1 MRLIALQKMFGI
13 DSLEIRKFM
22 REATGSKWRLGFLAA
37 TFGRNSARKV
47 VRAMLTDDLIA
58 KAGRRYELTARG
70 RALGMA
76 RAAQPLKRATADRLV
91 WHFLRR
97 VEEVNCDPNL
107 LFWIDAVV
115 VFGSYATTT
124 LSVMSEI
131 DLAVL
136 YSKRVGP
143 DLWTE
148 LADRRVDTAR
158 DSGRKFRSVSEK
170 TRWPLKE
177 IELKLRKHHWTLH
190 LHDFGKEKEF
200 IESVPHHLIF
210 LRRGI
215 VPTWNLENRLI
226 AHPGFN
232 RWCRRVLE
240 LTEGRAG
247 LSEQSLVER

>member
-1 MRLIALQKMFGI
+1 
-13 DSLEIRKFM
+13 
-22 REATGSKWRLGFLAA
+22 
-37 TFGRNSARKV
+37 
-47 VRAMLTDDLIA
+47 
-58 KAGRRYELTARG
+58 
-70 RALGMA
+70 MA

-91 WHFLRR
+91 WHFQRR
-97 VEEVNCDPNL
+97 VEQVNCDPNL

-115 VFGSYATTT
+115 VFGSYATTS
-124 LSVMSEI
+124 SVMSEI

-148 LADRRVDTAR
+148 LADRRVEAAR

-170 TRWPLKE
+170 IRWPLKE
-177 IELKLRKHHWTLH
+177 IELRLRKHHWALH
-190 LHDFGKEKEF
+190 IHDFGKEKEF

-215 VPTWNLENRLI
+215 VPTWNLENRMI

-240 LTEGRAG
+240 LTEGRRG
-247 LSEQSLVER
+247 LWEQSLVER

>member
-1 MRLIALQKMFGI
+1 MRLVALQKMFGI

-22 REATGSKWRLGFLAA
+22 REATDSKWRLGFLAA
-37 TFGRNSARKV
+37 TFGRNSARKL

-91 WHFLRR
+91 WYFLRR
-97 VEEVNCDPNL
+97 VEQVNCDPNL

-148 LADRRVDTAR
+148 LADRRVETAR
-158 DSGRKFRSVSEK
+158 DSGRRFRSVSE
-170 TRWPLKE
+170 
-177 IELKLRKHHWTLH
+177 
-190 LHDFGKEKEF
+190 
-200 IESVPHHLIF
+200 
-210 LRRGI
+210 
-215 VPTWNLENRLI
+215 RL
-226 AHPGFN
+226 G
-232 RWCRRVLE
+232 
-240 LTEGRAG
+240 GR
-247 LSEQSLVER
+247 

>member
-37 TFGRNSARKV
+37 TFGRNSARKL

-58 KAGRRYELTARG
+58 KAGRKYELTDRG

-97 VEEVNCDPNL
+97 VEQVNCDPNL

-148 LADRRVDTAR
+148 LADRRVEAAAPEPTLEHLDPIRVRYHYGDLSQSRTNTMKA
-158 DSGRKFRSVSEK
+158 
-170 TRWPLKE
+170 LKKS
-177 IELKLRKHHWTLH
+177 IT
-190 LHDFGKEKEF
+190 
-200 IESVPHHLIF
+200 
-210 LRRGI
+210 
-215 VPTWNLENRLI
+215 
-226 AHPGFN
+226 
-232 RWCRRVLE
+232 
-240 LTEGRAG
+240 
-247 LSEQSLVER
+247 Q